1 MRVALYAR
9 VSSERQAQQETIDSQ
24 LVALRQRATAQGCA
38 LLPDDEYVDDGYSG
52 ATLARP
58 ALERLRDRIAEGVVD
73 RLYIDCPDRLSRRYA
88 YQVLLLEEFKA
99 RGVEVV
105 FLQRASGQSAEDT
118 LLIQVQGMLAEYERA
133 RLAERCR
140 RGKLHQAR
148 SGKVNPL
155 SSAPYGYRYVRR
167 SDAAPA
173 SFDVELSE
181 AKVVREIFDAFVH
194 QQRSLYAIAHALEER
209 GIPTRKGAHWAA
221 STLYAMLKNP
231 AYAGKAA
238 YGKTEVTEAEPR
250 PAARSRRASSRPFRA
265 HRRTSPKRWIS
276 IEVPA
281 LVSTE
286 LFSAAQEQL
295 ARNQQQSL
303 RRAPP
308 QTFLLQGLVRCA
320 LCGHAFCG
328 RTSKDPKRGATHR
341 YYACR
346 HPAALRQGIA
356 RACTNPTVRAEELD
370 AQVWSSVCQVL
381 QEPERLEHEWRCR
394 MEADGTMV
402 DARAEQARAQR
413 WLAAQERIHQR
424 LLDAYEAG
432 ALSLE
437 ELTARVPRIRE
448 RLQRAQEMVQA
459 ADAAVAE
466 TTVLHAVVGR
476 LQDFSQH
483 VREGLE
489 RLDWSARQH
498 LIRTLVSRVELDEE
512 KVTVIYRLPPPGRG
526 PAPAEQE
533 GSAVGA
539 ICRLSLRRQDAKT
552 QKVKRLNLPPAFLH
566 LCAPAPCVPSLA
578 PIEPALRASATSL
591 VSPAPFCV
599 FATLRLCVPS
609 LSDLASSGRA
619 TLRGRSITR
628 DRTRRGCGRR

>member
-1 MRVALYAR
+1 MMRVALYAR

-24 LVALRQRATAQGCA
+24 LVALRQRATAEGCA

-58 ALERLRDRIAEGVVD
+58 ALERLRDRIAEGGVD

-88 YQVLLLEEFKA
+88 YQVVLLEEFKA

-105 FLQRASGQSAEDT
+105 FLQRATGQSAEDT
-118 LLIQVQGMLAEYERA
+118 LLVQVQGMLAEYERA

-167 SDAAPA
+167 LDAVPA
-173 SFDVELSE
+173 RFEVVLPE

-194 QQRSLYAIAHALEER
+194 QQMSLYAIAHALDER
-209 GIPTRKGAHWAA
+209 GIPTRKGALWSAG
-221 STLYAMLKNP
+221 TLFTMLKNP
-231 AYAGKAA
+231 AYMGKAA
-238 YGKTEVTEAEPR
+238 YGKTEAIEAEPR
-250 PAARSRRASSRPFRA
+250 PAVRPRSASSRPLRV
-265 HRRTSPKRWIS
+265 HRRASPERWIS

-281 LVSTE
+281 LVSAE
-286 LFSAAQEQL
+286 VFAGAQEQL
-295 ARNQQQSL
+295 ARNQQLSL
-303 RRAPP
+303 RRAQR

-328 RTSKDPKRGATHR
+328 RTCKDPKRGTTHR

-346 HPAALRQGIA
+346 NPSASRQGIA
-356 RACTNPTVRAEELD
+356 HACTNPTVRAEELD

-381 QEPERLEHEWRCR
+381 QDPERLEHEWRSR
-394 MEADGTMV
+394 LENDGTVV
-402 DARAEQARAQR
+402 DARAEQAQAQR

-432 ALSLE
+432 ALTLE
-437 ELTARVPRIRE
+437 ELTARVPQVRE
-448 RLQRAQEMVQA
+448 RLQRAREMVQA
-459 ADAAVAE
+459 ADDAVTE

-476 LQDFSQH
+476 LQDFSQQ

-498 LIRTLVSRVELDEE
+498 LIRTLVSRVELDVE

-533 GSAVGA
+533 GSAAGA
-539 ICRLSLRRQDAKT
+539 VCRLSSRRRDAET
-552 QKVKRLNLPPAFLH
+552 QRDEAGGYLLLLFRL
-566 LCAPAPCVPSLA
+566 
-578 PIEPALRASATSL
+578 
-591 VSPAPFCV
+591 FCV
-599 FATLRLCVPS
+599 SGNLEYGRLELVRGTWS
-609 LSDLASSGRA
+609 LLDLIWNSWS
-619 TLRGRSITR
+619 
-628 DRTRRGCGRR
+628 RRRNRP